1 MHATHGRGEKRLET
15 LSIRQ
20 TRRRI
25 RQQFEIVREARLAGG
40 DVELALFVLAA
51 MRRSL
56 ATLRWVRDIRQQFAR
71 RV

>member
-1 MHATHGRGEKRLET
+1 M
-15 LSIRQ
+15 
-20 TRRRI
+20 
-25 RQQFEIVREARLAGG
+25 REARLAGG

-51 MRRSL
+51 MRRSQ